1 MTESNLTPKFKYR
14 MILCFQKQ
22 YILSIYTPTRDLDE
36 FTKMI
41 ILVRVGTPHQFVFG
55 NLMQWYMTD
64 SNRTPKFIIA
74 YFYVVKTDTYLVY
87 IAQLNIYQ
95 FTKMINMFRV
105 GTPQPFIFKN

>member
-1 MTESNLTPKFKYR
+1 MIDSNPTPNFKYS
-14 MILCFQKQ
+14 MLLCCQIRD
-22 YILSIYTPTRDLDE
+22 ILSTYTPTRELYE
-36 FTKMI
+36 FAKTI
-41 ILVRVGTPHQFVFG
+41 IMVRVGTPHQFVFG

-95 FTKMINMFRV
+95 FTKMFNMFRV
-105 GTPQPFIFKN
+105 GTPQPFLFKN